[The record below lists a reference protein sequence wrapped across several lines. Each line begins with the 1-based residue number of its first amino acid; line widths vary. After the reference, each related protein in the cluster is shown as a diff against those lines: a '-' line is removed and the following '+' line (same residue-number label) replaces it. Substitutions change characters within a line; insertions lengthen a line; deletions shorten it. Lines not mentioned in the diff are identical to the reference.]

1 MTMSPRRAR
10 PSVFGEDMGAARLLI
25 VDDDESLRTSLCDAF
40 RMAGYAVT
48 GAADAQEA
56 LPLIQG
62 TTFDVLISDLMLP
75 GIDGLSL
82 LEKARVVL
90 PEAVCILMTGQGTV
104 ESAIRALKGGAYDY
118 ILKPF
123 KLEVLLH
130 VVGRGLEQQ
139 RLRRENLALA
149 EINRRLTEIDE
160 IKSHLLSAITHEFR
174 TPLTIIYGWMDL
186 LLSGQ
191 FGHLSGGA
199 RESVE
204 AIGHSARRL
213 GRLIANLLAYVE
225 FERKEAALQEQVVDL
240 GEILRQAARQL
251 ADEYAEKRVR
261 VEFLREVREAFL
273 RADPEKLTLLFSN
286 LVENAIKFNR
296 PGGQVLLEAA
306 AADGTATVTITNT
319 FGRIPRERLA
329 DLFEAFTQGDM
340 TLTREAGGLGLGL
353 AVARAIVEVHGGSI
367 AFRDAEH
374 QGTAV
379 TVTLPLGGSAAG
391 ERPV

>member
-1 MTMSPRRAR
+1 MTMSPLRGR

-25 VDDDESLRTSLCDAF
+25 VDDDETLRTSLCDAF
-40 RMAGYAVT
+40 RLEGYAVT

-90 PEAVCILMTGQGTV
+90 PEAVIILMTGQGTV

-123 KLEVLLH
+123 KLEGLLH
-130 VVGRGLEQQ
+130 VVGRGLEEQ

-191 FGHLSGGA
+191 FGPLSGGA

-225 FERKEAALQEQVVDL
+225 FERREAAVQEQIVDL
-240 GEILRQAARQL
+240 GEILRQAATQL

-261 VEFLREVREAFL
+261 VEFLREVRGASL
-273 RADPEKLTLLFSN
+273 RADPEKLILLFSN

-296 PGGQVLLEAA
+296 PGGRVLLEAA
-306 AADGTATVTITNT
+306 AVDGTATVTITNT

-329 DLFEAFTQGDM
+329 RLLEPFTQGDM

-367 AFRDAEH
+367 AFLDAEQ
-374 QGTAV
+374 QGSAV
-379 TVTLPLGGSAAG
+379 TVTLPLGGSAAREG
-391 ERPV
+391 PV

>member
-1 MTMSPRRAR
+1 MSPLRGR
-10 PSVFGEDMGAARLLI
+10 PAVSGEDMGAARLLI

-40 RMAGYAVT
+40 RMEGYAVT

-90 PEAVCILMTGQGTV
+90 PEAVIILMTGQGTV

-123 KLEVLLH
+123 KLEGILH

-191 FGHLSGGA
+191 FGHLSGGVQ
-199 RESVE
+199 ESVE

-225 FERKEAALQEQVVDL
+225 FERKEAALQEQEVDL
-240 GEILRQAARQL
+240 GAILRQAATQL
-251 ADEYAEKRVR
+251 ADEYAEKRIQ
-261 VEFLREVREAFL
+261 VEFLREVRGASL

-296 PGGQVLLEAA
+296 PGGRVLLESW
-306 AADGTATVTITNT
+306 AADGMATVTITNT
-319 FGRIPRERLA
+319 FGRIPQERLA
-329 DLFEAFTQGDM
+329 RLFEPFTQGDM

-367 AFRDAEH
+367 AFLDAEH

-379 TVTLPLGGSAAG
+379 TVTLPLDGSAAG